1 MKVLQED
8 NTLLARIAKTHDNN
22 PNYRHE
28 VGRIMGIREVVVN
41 DNYSGRFAPT
51 TLAAR
56 GLV

>member
-28 VGRIMGIREVVVN
+28 VGRIMGIKEVVLTG
-41 DNYSGRFAPT
+41 DFR
-51 TLAAR
+51 
-56 GLV
+56 